1 MVDQVEHPR
10 PWSYGERNAED
21 RPEGTPDNKWGGNGF
36 WDANGAM
43 VLGSMPSW
51 DSDWTE
57 PSAETVKLILEKV
70 NGTEA
75 RQREAYRG
83 HLAQCRID
91 GTGCVHGCEAA
102 R

>member
-1 MVDQVEHPR
+1 MDEPEVVEHPR
-10 PWSYGERNAED
+10 PWTYGLKNGDD
-21 RPEGTPDNKWGGNGF
+21 RPDTDWGGNGF

-57 PSAETVKLILEKV
+57 PDAEVVKLILEEV

-75 RQREAYRG
+75 RQRDAYRG
-83 HLAQCRID
+83 HLSQCRID
-91 GTGCVHGCEAA
+91 GTGCVYGCEAA
-102 R
+102 G